1 MKYYIWNKEDSVM
14 GLSANVLLNSR
25 IDFKHDDVIVIYK
38 NNDRNNVVMM
48 ESAKELKYTYDI
60 DSNDPD
66 VIGYLVSVILTQED
80 HKTIQEALEE
90 LDEENKK
97 EANDDEVVDEYKKLL
112 EDIIRAEIEKGLQA
126 FDDPEINETHIP
138 LKGQYVDPECN
149 VIDLSDVDEA
159 VDEKKLTV
167 VLKHAFVADS
177 TTIVD
182 LKCMDSFNKQVAEL
196 KKERD
201 AYQMQSNEDGVET
214 TNRKLSQM
222 YANIEDS
229 CDATLNIEANKVYQY
244 KDSIIVDCTN
254 GQTIIIDKWAY
265 KSAKT
270 SSISYE
276 KFEGSS
282 QLKRKVFYKTVN
294 VELSE
299 CYNEVVERGNT
310 LFVISI

>member
-1 MKYYIWNKEDSVM
+1 MNYYIWNKKDSVM

-25 IDFKHDDVIVIYK
+25 IDFKYDDVIVIHK
-38 NNDRNNVVMM
+38 NDDKNNVVMM
-48 ESAKELKYTYDI
+48 ETAKELRYTYDI
-60 DSNDPD
+60 DSNDPL
-66 VIGYLVSVILTQED
+66 VIGFLVATILEKED
-80 HKTIQEALEE
+80 HETIKENLQK
-90 LDEENKK
+90 LDEENKMTA
-97 EANDDEVVDEYKKLL
+97 EDDSVVDEYTKLL
-112 EDIIRAEIEKGLQA
+112 EEIIKSEIEKGLDA
-126 FDDPEINETHIP
+126 FDDPEINETYIP

-177 TTIVD
+177 TSITD
-182 LKCMDSFNKQVAEL
+182 LKCMESFNKQIAEL

-201 AYQMQSNEDGVET
+201 AYQMQSNEDGVEVA
-214 TNRKLSQM
+214 NRKLNQM

-244 KDSIIVDCTN
+244 KESIIVECTN

-276 KFEGSS
+276 KFEGGS
-282 QLKRKVFYKTVN
+282 QLKRKVFYKTLN